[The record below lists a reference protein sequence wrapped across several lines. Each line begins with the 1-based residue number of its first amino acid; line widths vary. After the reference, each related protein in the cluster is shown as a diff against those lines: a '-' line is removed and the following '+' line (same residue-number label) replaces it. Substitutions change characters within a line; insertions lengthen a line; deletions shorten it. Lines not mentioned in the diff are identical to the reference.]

1 MNNLVQLDPPMN
13 FDDLSSLLSSIL
25 WGCVLVGIVGTLAG
39 GSLVFK
45 AYSHDDPHRART
57 GFAAMIGGIV
67 VAAASG
73 LVRLVVL
80 PSSDAPDDAP
90 SEPVSAAPTTV
101 EAPAPIDT
109 TTPVDTTTAPTDW
122 TPLLWAG
129 AVLAALVALAV
140 LVHLGVRTRSHLTDR
155 KKAQATLEADF
166 ATASTVYAEVAA
178 AYADYLADIYAIFE
192 RPLLDD
198 TREPRT
204 AAFIDAFAGATAL
217 KTDTCPA
224 TPERVQAFADAA
236 RAAHKAW
243 ESADEHARA
252 IGMGTLDTAG
262 QRTVRHIKSALAI
275 AVDDAAAPGER
286 DTALD
291 TVRRLSAGLIT
302 IPDRVYARAKTAIE
316 TTTRKQLT
324 R

>member
-1 MNNLVQLDPPMN
+1 MN
-13 FDDLSSLLSSIL
+13 FDDLSSLLSSVL
-25 WGCVLVGIVGTLAG
+25 WGCVIVGIFGALIGGWLA
-39 GSLVFK
+39 LK
-45 AYSHDDPHRART
+45 AYFHGDPHSART
-57 GFAAMIGGIV
+57 GFGAMVGGIV

-80 PSSDAPDDAP
+80 PSSDAPDGALTNP
-90 SEPVSAAPTTV
+90 GVAAPTTV

-140 LVHLGVRTRSHLTDR
+140 LVYLGVRTRSHLADR

-178 AYADYLADIYAIFE
+178 AYADYLADVYAIFE

-236 RAAHKAW
+236 RAAQKAW
-243 ESADEHARA
+243 KSADEHARA
-252 IGMGTLDTAG
+252 TGMGKLDTAG

-275 AVDDAAAPGER
+275 AIDEAAAPGER

-302 IPDRVYARAKTAIE
+302 IPDRVYTRTKTAIE